1 MNGKMYE
8 PGELKMFRQS
18 RL

>member
-1 MNGKMYE
+1 MYE